1 MLMEVKELHR
11 SEKSIVTLVI
21 DPDTGI
27 RYVRKELKS
36 SHPVYQQ
43 LQSLQHHYLPK
54 IVQLEQNQG
63 GSVLLEEYID
73 GANLAAITLPEKQTV
88 TLMEELCEVLVFLHQ
103 HGIIHRDIKPSNLLL
118 APDGHIR
125 LIDFDAAREEKPVGD
140 SDTRL
145 LGTKG
150 YAPPEQY
157 GFAQTDARADIYS
170 VGVTMKQLLGKQAE
184 KRPYRHIPVGNPGS
198 V

>member
-43 LQSLQHHYLPK
+43 LQSLQHPYLPK
-54 IVQLEQNQG
+54 IVQLEQNQD

-88 TLMEELCEVLVFLHQ
+88 TLMESA
-103 HGIIHRDIKPSNLLL
+103 HGT
-118 APDGHIR
+118 
-125 LIDFDAAREEKPVGD
+125 V
-140 SDTRL
+140 
-145 LGTKG
+145 
-150 YAPPEQY
+150 YAER
-157 GFAQTDARADIYS
+157 T
-170 VGVTMKQLLGKQAE
+170 E
-184 KRPYRHIPVGNPGS
+184 
-198 V
+198 